1 MFYRIR
7 KLYKDTIHW
16 YLGDWG
22 YFMYDIMKHE
32 KNLRRNFYK
41 ESSMDTLSQKTAI
54 YMANGFC
61 GHAGIADRFKGIT
74 TLYGLCKE
82 ADIDFKIC
90 HKHPFELSDY
100 LIPNQYDWRISSDQI
115 CYNRKQVSVN
125 YFMLHPLVQQQ
136 IDSGEIIEL
145 EHQWVLQR
153 IAEAK
158 TNQLH
163 FYTNMYPKSDA
174 MFGAYFRELFKPS
187 LKVEQELQYHMHQ
200 IGGRYI
206 SVSYRFMQLLGD
218 FKDCEGVTLVANQQ
232 ETLIK
237 KSMDVLLLIKKENPT
252 IDRIL
257 VTADS
262 VTFLQAAKKL
272 PFVYVIDGKVGHI
285 NYVSSDE
292 VNMKTFL
299 DFFMIAHAD
308 IVYLAK
314 SEKMYNSEFA
324 RRASMIYSKQFELIK
339 Y

>member
-1 MFYRIR
+1 MFYRIK

-16 YLGDWG
+16 YLGDWR
-22 YFMYDIMKHE
+22 YFLYDIKKHE
-32 KNLRRNFYK
+32 KNLKQSFYK
-41 ESSMDTLSQKTAI
+41 ESSVDTLPQKTAI

-82 ADIDFKIC
+82 MNINFKIF

-136 IDSGEIIEL
+136 IDSGDIIEL
-145 EHQWVLQR
+145 ERQWVFQR
-153 IAEAK
+153 VAEAK

-163 FYTNMYPKSDA
+163 FYTNMYPMSDNV
-174 MFGAYFRELFKPS
+174 FGAYFRELFKPS
-187 LKVEQELQYHMHQ
+187 LKVERELLYHKHQ

-218 FKDCEGVTLVANQQ
+218 FKDCEGETLSANQQ
-232 ETLIK
+232 EILIK
-237 KSMDVLLLIKKENPT
+237 KSMDVLLLIKKKNPT

-262 VTFLQAAKKL
+262 ITFLQAAKKL
-272 PFVYVIDGKVGHI
+272 PYVYVIDGKVGHI
-285 NYVSSDE
+285 NYVSSNE

-299 DFFMIAHAD
+299 DFFMVAHAD
-308 IVYLAK
+308 KVYLAK
-314 SEKMYNSEFA
+314 SDKMYNSEFA
-324 RRASMIYSKQFELIK
+324 RRASMIYSKQFELIN